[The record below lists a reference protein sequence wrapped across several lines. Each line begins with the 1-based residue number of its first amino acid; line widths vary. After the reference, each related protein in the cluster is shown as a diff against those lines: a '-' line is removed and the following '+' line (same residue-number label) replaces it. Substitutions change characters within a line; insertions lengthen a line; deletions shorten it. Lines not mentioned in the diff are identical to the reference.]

1 MENQTTE
8 VQPQSEQPT
17 DVVQNTEAT
26 AEVNETV
33 LTTEQPQVNFKDSI
47 PEQYREE
54 KSLENINSMDDLLKG
69 YVHAQKLVGTNKIPV
84 PNKHSTDE
92 DWNEV
97 FKNWVLQKIQKVINI
112 ILKIKNWIIS
122 KYLNLIKQHINQD
135 YFLSKLKGL
144 LNFIMR

>member
-8 VQPQSEQPT
+8 QPAQSEQST

-26 AEVNETV
+26 AAVNETV
-33 LTTEQPQVNFKDSI
+33 LTTDQPQTNFKDTI

-97 FKNWVLQKIQKVINI
+97 FKRLGAPDTPEGYQYN
-112 ILKIKNWIIS
+112 LKDVEMDQSQVSIRITS
-122 KYLNLIKQHINQD
+122 
-135 YFLSKLKGL
+135 
-144 LNFIMR
+144 